1 MKWMILPLGSFA
13 SISVVVFVVMALFR
27 DVLLIA
33 FVLVVILWHGFAK
46 WIKKLKKWLEAVSSK
61 YSTYIMSSNLRVLLK
76 LIVTKSFMANLQSS
90 SRLGLKDNST
100 QCP

>member
-1 MKWMILPLGSFA
+1 MILPLGSFA

-46 WIKKLKKWLEAVSSK
+46 
-61 YSTYIMSSNLRVLLK
+61 
-76 LIVTKSFMANLQSS
+76 
-90 SRLGLKDNST
+90 
-100 QCP
+100 